1 MIFLQR
7 EAGGAQL
14 KFTGDAARVL
24 KDGQVVVDW
33 TAGGHIDHLPV
44 GDGYTVEVR
53 TGSLVTTD
61 TLAVGVVVWTL
72 GQSNMKGWFQE
83 PAIPAQGAE
92 HAYMFDSGN
101 WAPVA
106 GDGASAFAADL
117 SASLGGVPI
126 AFVDGSVNGSALYAA
141 NDGGLGYWEN
151 KSASLYPGALVEL
164 QAAGGKAEL
173 VLWNQ
178 GEADAA
184 AVTASTYA
192 AGVEALFQRVHAN
205 VPGSQVLIVGLAPAR
220 LDGQLGGYAQ
230 VRLGEMQAAA
240 DLGYVHYVGTDLDL
254 ELAVGPHL
262 SGISRACRTPASS
275 APRASTAACTASGRW
290 RSPSSCSG
298 PWASSGTT
306 RKSGRTGSC
315 ADSASSMPRSPSS
328 SPMTAPST
336 AVTSAPLTAG
346 L

>member
-24 KDGQVVVDW
+24 KDGQVVIDW
-33 TAGGHIDHLPV
+33 TAGGRIDHLPV

-53 TGSLVTTD
+53 TGSLVTSD
-61 TLAVGVVVWTL
+61 ALAVGVIVWTL

-92 HAYMFDSGN
+92 HAYAFDSGN

-106 GDGASAFAADL
+106 GDGASAFAAGL

-151 KSASLYPGALVEL
+151 KPASLYTGALAEL
-164 QAAGGKAEL
+164 QTAGGKAEL

-192 AGVEALFQRVHAN
+192 AGVEALFQRVHN
-205 VPGSQVLIVGLAPAR
+205 SLPGSQVLIVGLAPAR
-220 LDGQLGGYAQ
+220 LDGQLGG
-230 VRLGEMQAAA
+230 
-240 DLGYVHYVGTDLDL
+240 
-254 ELAVGPHL
+254 
-262 SGISRACRTPASS
+262 
-275 APRASTAACTASGRW
+275 
-290 RSPSSCSG
+290 
-298 PWASSGTT
+298 
-306 RKSGRTGSC
+306 
-315 ADSASSMPRSPSS
+315 
-328 SPMTAPST
+328 
-336 AVTSAPLTAG
+336 
-346 L
+346 